1 MPLID
6 YFYVLQ
12 FENKEYFRSFNLD
25 EDDYLTS
32 SDLHGASKL
41 QTMYEVI
48 EVASELKS
56 KCNVQC
62 EVREIQVV
70 KR

>member
-1 MPLID
+1 MPLLA

-12 FENKEYFRSFNLD
+12 FENKEYFKSFKLD
-25 EDDYLTS
+25 EDGYLTS

-41 QTMYEVI
+41 QIMYEVI
-48 EVASELKS
+48 EVASELKT

-62 EVREIQVV
+62 GVREIQVV
-70 KR
+70 TR

>member
-12 FENKEYFRSFNLD
+12 FDNKEYFKSFKLD
-25 EDDYLTS
+25 EDGYLTS
-32 SDLHGASKL
+32 SELHGASKL

-48 EVASELKS
+48 EVASELKI

>member
-1 MPLID
+1 MPLLD

-12 FENKEYFRSFNLD
+12 FENKEYFKSKLD
-25 EDDYLTS
+25 EEGYLTS
-32 SDLHGASKL
+32 SYLHGTSKL
-41 QTMYEVI
+41 QTMYEII
-48 EVASELKS
+48 EVANELKS